1 MDFLRDSRELS
12 LQVEGRPQKSLN
24 SHRRI
29 LSAIARRNPAEAEAA
44 MRRHI
49 ATIEG
54 LVLKKM

>member
-1 MDFLRDSRELS
+1 
-12 LQVEGRPQKSLN
+12 VVGRPQKSLN

-29 LSAIARRNPAEAEAA
+29 LNAIARRNPAVAEAA

>member
-1 MDFLRDSRELS
+1 
-12 LQVEGRPQKSLN
+12 VEGRPQKSLN

-29 LSAIARRNPAEAEAA
+29 LNAIARRNPAEAEAA